1 MKLLVTRIF
10 VFSFPMLRNLTQSY
24 LKGNILK
31 HTIPVLS
38 WNLRNIYKFSW
49 ILLRSLGLSGDEI
62 SWAFMG
68 AYELL
73 CFAGNNWRQLA
84 CDPKLREGELRV
96 CILGQMKPAPLSL
109 TNLPLSLFSSHRN
122 HPLPPSLLLTF
133 PKSSPSHHTGSLT
146 AMAHMKTL
154 HLYSVTAPLEWPGYL
169 DLGSPFISLHSWDF

>member
-1 MKLLVTRIF
+1 MK
-10 VFSFPMLRNLTQSY
+10 SQE
-24 LKGNILK
+24 
-31 HTIPVLS
+31 LS
-38 WNLRNIYKFSW
+38 QGFIYSHE
-49 ILLRSLGLSGDEI
+49 ISALGSSREI
-62 SWAFMG
+62 SWAFLG
-68 AYELL
+68 AYELFL
-73 CFAGNNWRQLA
+73 GFAGINWGQLA